1 MNEYETNPQRH
12 ESSPSEELSHRPADA
27 SPATGPERGQSDTTA
42 QQPTLSQPAAP
53 QSGVPQSGVSQSGAP
68 LSGAP
73 LSGAPQ
79 SGAPHSG
86 IPQSGAPQSGA
97 PQQQGAW
104 VASPW
109 QRGGQ
114 HPAQQHHT
122 QQLPYGQ
129 QPYGAG
135 QQQYPGQ
142 PQPPYAGAYA
152 GQPHPQYAAQGAPG
166 QPGQWTP
173 GGGVP
178 PQSDAPAWAQAV
190 GTEQRDPARA
200 GRGRKIFVAG
210 AAAVLIALG
219 AGGVGAAT
227 ALAFDDD
234 SNPRTVQTADASVN
248 RVVDRSSLAQI
259 VAAVK
264 DSVVSITTQTG
275 EGSGVVISADGYI
288 VTNNHVVATA
298 TGDAVTVIFANGKK
312 AQAKIVGTDP
322 RTDLAVIKA
331 DGVSDLAAAKFGDSS
346 KMQVGDT
353 VLALGSPLGLEG
365 SVTEGIISAKDRTIR
380 SGGEDDQTPQ
390 NPFGGQQ
397 QQQQQSAGA
406 TSMSGLLQTDAP
418 INPGNSGGALVNT
431 NGEVIGINSAIA
443 TSGQGSGNIGLG
455 FAIPSNKVKDVADAL
470 MAGKKVSHPAL
481 GVSVTEAEGGGAL
494 VSTVTEGSAAAKAG
508 LERGDVI
515 NSVNGKAV
523 NDSDDLIGII
533 QSAKVGDKVTVVFT
547 RNGQQQTVSAAL
559 TEAS

>member
-1 MNEYETNPQRH
+1 MNEYETDPQRH
-12 ESSPSEELSHRPADA
+12 ESSASDEQSHRPADA
-27 SPATGPERGQSDTTA
+27 SPASSSPERGQSDTTA

-53 QSGVPQSGVSQSGAP
+53 QSGAPQSGVPQSGV
-68 LSGAP
+68 
-73 LSGAPQ
+73 PQ
-79 SGAPHSG
+79 SGV
-86 IPQSGAPQSGA
+86 PQSGVPQSGP
-97 PQQQGAW
+97 PQQQPGGW
-104 VASPW
+104 LASPW

-114 HPAQQHHT
+114 HPPQQHPG
-122 QQLPYGQ
+122 QQHPAPPPPYGQ

-135 QQQYPGQ
+135 HQPYPGQ
-142 PQPPYAGAYA
+142 PQPPYA
-152 GQPHPQYAAQGAPG
+152 YAAQPHQQYANHGAPG

-173 GGGVP
+173 GAGVP
-178 PQSDAPAWAQAV
+178 PQSEAPAWAQAV
-190 GTEQRDPARA
+190 GTDQRDPART

-234 SNPRTVQTADASVN
+234 NAATTVQTSDASVN

-259 VAAVK
+259 VSAVK

-298 TGDAVTVIFANGKK
+298 TGDTVTVIFANGKK
-312 AQAKIVGTDP
+312 AQAKIIGTDP

-331 DGVSDLAAAKFGDSS
+331 DGVSGLAAAKFGDSS

-365 SVTEGIISAKDRTIR
+365 SVTEGIISAKDRTIQ
-380 SGGEDDQTPQ
+380 SGGQDQQQTPQ

-397 QQQQQSAGA
+397 QQQGGGT

-443 TSGQGSGNIGLG
+443 TSGQSSGNIGLG
-455 FAIPSNKVKDVADAL
+455 FAIPSNKAKDVADAL

-494 VSTVTEGSAAAKAG
+494 VSTVTPNSAAAKAG
-508 LERGDVI
+508 LQQGDVV

-523 NDSDDLIGII
+523 NDSDDLVAII
-533 QSAKVGDKVTVVFT
+533 QGAKVGDKVTIVFT
-547 RNGQQQTVSAAL
+547 RNGQQQTVSATLA
-559 TEAS
+559 ESS